1 MTYKILSTRQN
12 EETLYTEVEY
22 NLDGVLTT
30 IEVSHFAPTGLEII
44 EQNIIN
50 RGLTEIRK
58 LEIARQIQSLIPQ
71 IEINVETEL

>member
-22 NLDGVLTT
+22 NLEGEIMT
-30 IEVSHFAPTGLEII
+30 IEVSHFAPTSIETI

-71 IEINVETEL
+71 IAINVETEL